1 MAKSWELDGETER
14 EGGRRRLRILK
25 GKRQGTWRISVANV
39 DCSESNINLWL
50 FILHII
56 E

>member
-1 MAKSWELDGETER
+1 MAKSRELDGETER
-14 EGGRRRLRILK
+14 EGGGGWLRVLKGERLRTERILAASMECP
-25 GKRQGTWRISVANV
+25 G
-39 DCSESNINLWL
+39 SNINLWL